1 MSSQKM
7 TELSIKNT
15 EFIKEKIAAEGS
27 VYSLI
32 KGISM
37 RPMLKQD
44 RDIVI
49 IEAANPNDFKVN
61 DCLLYKRENY
71 DFLPLHRVLKIK
83 GDTLIIRG
91 DNTYKLEY
99 VPKDY
104 VVGRLKAF
112 YRKGKYYDC
121 EKSLKY
127 KIYVFYNRATYLPRY
142 FWKKGL
148 RPILSKI
155 YHLVF
160 KRK

>member
-1 MSSQKM
+1 MASRKM

-15 EFIKEKIAAEGS
+15 ELIKSKIEEDGC

-37 RPMLKQD
+37 RPMLKQG
-44 RDIVI
+44 RDIVV
-49 IEAANPNDFKVN
+49 IEAVSLDDIKIN

-83 GDTLIIRG
+83 GETLIIRG

-121 EKSLKY
+121 DY
-127 KIYVFYNRATYLPRY
+127 IADGR
-142 FWKKGL
+142 
-148 RPILSKI
+148 
-155 YHLVF
+155 
-160 KRK
+160 

>member
-15 EFIKEKIAAEGS
+15 ELIKSNIQKDGL

-32 KGISM
+32 KGVSM
-37 RPMLKQD
+37 RPMLKQG
-44 RDIVI
+44 RDIVV
-49 IEAANPNDFKVN
+49 IEAVSLDDIKIN

-83 GDTLIIRG
+83 GETLIIRG

-127 KIYVFYNRATYLPRY
+127 KIYVFYNRATYLPRC
-142 FWKKGL
+142 FWKRGL
-148 RPILSKI
+148 RPRLSKI